1 VTAPEVGAAPGVR
14 STRGVQTTRE
24 VQATREVRDLAEAA
38 LTWVSAHR
46 DGFALGD
53 DALAEHGNVNTT

>member
-14 STRGVQTTRE
+14 STRGVQT
-24 VQATREVRDLAEAA
+24 TREVRDLAEAA